1 MKTKTLIVT
10 CLFFLSQYMMFACD
24 LCKKNQPKGF
34 ENITHGAGPSG
45 TLDLI
50 IIWSA
55 VVIVGF
61 TLFFSLKYLIR
72 PKENNPGHIKNI
84 VKNEGF

>member
-1 MKTKTLIVT
+1 MKKIV
-10 CLFFLSQYMMFACD
+10 FILSSLLLMSSNFVFACD

-34 ENITHGAGPSG
+34 ENITHGNGPSG
-45 TLDLI
+45 TLDYF

-55 VVIVGF
+55 IIIVGI
-61 TLFFSLKYLIR
+61 TLFLSIKYLIK
-72 PKENNPGHIKNI
+72 PKETNPEHIKNI

>member
-1 MKTKTLIVT
+1 MGTFYT
-10 CLFFLSQYMMFACD
+10 FACD
-24 LCKKNQPKGF
+24 VCKENQPKGL

-45 TLDLI
+45 NLDLI

-61 TLFFSLKYLIR
+61 TLFFSLKYLIK
-72 PKENNPGHIKNI
+72 PKETNPDHIKNI
-84 VKNEGF
+84 VRNEGF

>member
-1 MKTKTLIVT
+1 MKKITILLSAV
-10 CLFFLSQYMMFACD
+10 FLLNSDYVIACE

-34 ENITHGAGPSG
+34 ENITHGFGPSG
-45 TLDLI
+45 TLDYI

-55 VVIVGF
+55 IIIVGI
-61 TLFFSLKYLIR
+61 TLFLSVKYLIK

>member
-1 MKTKTLIVT
+1 MKNRTLVFTMVFMLGSYIA
-10 CLFFLSQYMMFACD
+10 FACD

-45 TLDLI
+45 NLDYI

-55 VVIVGF
+55 VIIVGF
-61 TLFFSLKYLIR
+61 TLFYSLKYIIR
-72 PKENNPGHIKNI
+72 PKETNADHIKNI
-84 VKNEGF
+84 VRNEGF

>member
-1 MKTKTLIVT
+1 MKKITILLTAG
-10 CLFFLSQYMMFACD
+10 FLLSFDLANACE

-45 TLDLI
+45 TLDYI

-55 VVIVGF
+55 IIIVGI
-61 TLFFSLKYLIR
+61 TLFLSIKYLIK
-72 PKENNPGHIKNI
+72 PQENNPEHIKNI